1 MGILNELFGGLGKGV
16 AAEPRLTIADGVSEG
31 VCRSVWARYVAYRQA
46 GYLTPFSVR
55 KTPYKQKIFSMG
67 THIIKE
73 YTGARETVEKEVGI
87 LQQLHHP
94 HLVSFMFIAD
104 QGSRIS
110 IVMDWAGENLR
121 EHRTVTQSQ
130 QYTEDVARYMMYQL
144 TSALVYLHNK
154 GIIHRDI
161 KPDNIAVQRDH
172 TVQLFDWGE
181 ALSLQQIGALSDREL
196 AKQAGVAGTPLF
208 MPPEVLNYLTDRDS
222 PGEHALR
229 RIISTKLDI
238 WGLGAV
244 LFFLLAGRDIFV
256 ADSEWELDSLADIAS
271 ASTGVELPE
280 GVEASYAARD
290 FLRCCLQRDPSRRS
304 SAQELSEH
312 PWLFGAH
319 SFADMAAAAEAAA
332 AAAVAAA
339 LEAETDQE
347 ADKQQAAAAFQQW
360 QGGLGG
366 SLVAP
371 TGRSLMAQ
379 RAQLSVLAESCSF
392 SEGDEGAAMLSADPL
407 TASLALASGVAGLG
421 LGPPSSAAAHHMSA
435 HSSPASAGPLSPQQ
449 QQQLLLHS
457 GSAAGSGQQA
467 QQQQQPPRRLG
478 SHHRM
483 ESYGSC
489 KSLVALED
497 DHGLAAAQLQRAAD
511 GEAVCEVRL
520 RLSPST
526 ASIGSLVVTSA
537 A

>member
-1 MGILNELFGGLGKGV
+1 MS
-16 AAEPRLTIADGVSEG
+16 P
-31 VCRSVWARYVAYRQA
+31 
-46 GYLTPFSVR
+46 
-55 KTPYKQKIFSMG
+55 
-67 THIIKE
+67 
-73 YTGARETVEKEVGI
+73 
-87 LQQLHHP
+87 
-94 HLVSFMFIAD
+94 
-104 QGSRIS
+104 
-110 IVMDWAGENLR
+110 
-121 EHRTVTQSQ
+121 
-130 QYTEDVARYMMYQL
+130 DVACFCWCLFWSIIRIIRTHNSCL
-144 TSALVYLHNK
+144 CSCCIFASAAALASAAQ

-181 ALSLQQIGALSDREL
+181 ALSMSQISALSDREL
-196 AKQAGVAGTPLF
+196 AKQAGIAGTPLF

-222 PGEHALR
+222 PGDHALR
-229 RIISTKLDI
+229 RILNTKLDV

-256 ADSEWELDSLADIAS
+256 ADSEWELESLADIAS

-290 FLRCCLQRDPSRRS
+290 FLRCCLQRDPARRA
-304 SAQELSEH
+304 SARELSEH

-339 LEAETDQE
+339 LEAETAQE
-347 ADKQQAAAAFQQW
+347 EEQQQAAAAAFQQW
-360 QGGLGG
+360 QGAVGELGG
-366 SLVAP
+366 CTS
-371 TGRSLMAQ
+371 TGRGLMA
-379 RAQLSVLAESCSF
+379 RPGQLSVLAESCSF
-392 SEGDEGAAMLSADPL
+392 SEGEEGAALLSTDPL

-421 LGPPSSAAAHHMSA
+421 LGPALAPSPTNAS
-435 HSSPASAGPLSPQQ
+435 SSPL
-449 QQQLLLHS
+449 
-457 GSAAGSGQQA
+457 
-467 QQQQQPPRRLG
+467 QQQQQPSLGRRLG

-497 DHGLAAAQLQRAAD
+497 DGLSAAQLQRAAE

-526 ASIGSLVVTSA
+526 ASIGSLVTSA

>member
-1 MGILNELFGGLGKGV
+1 MSLSRPV
-16 AAEPRLTIADGVSEG
+16 
-31 VCRSVWARYVAYRQA
+31 
-46 GYLTPFSVR
+46 
-55 KTPYKQKIFSMG
+55 
-67 THIIKE
+67 
-73 YTGARETVEKEVGI
+73 
-87 LQQLHHP
+87 LQ
-94 HLVSFMFIAD
+94 
-104 QGSRIS
+104 
-110 IVMDWAGENLR
+110 
-121 EHRTVTQSQ
+121 
-130 QYTEDVARYMMYQL
+130 
-144 TSALVYLHNK
+144 

-181 ALSLQQIGALSDREL
+181 ALSLGQINSLNDREL
-196 AKQAGVAGTPLF
+196 AKQAGIAGTPLF
-208 MPPEVLNYLTDRDS
+208 MPPEVLNYLTDRDREC

-229 RIISTKLDI
+229 RILTTKLDI

-256 ADSEWELDSLADIAS
+256 ADCEWELESLADIAS

-280 GVEASYAARD
+280 GVQASYAARD
-290 FLRCCLQRDPSRRS
+290 FLRCCLQRDPTRRS
-304 SAQELSEH
+304 SARELSEH

-339 LEAETDQE
+339 LEAETLQE
-347 ADKQQAAAAFQQW
+347 EQQQAAAFRQW
-360 QGGLGG
+360 QGGLGESG
-366 SLVAP
+366 GCIHS
-371 TGRSLMAQ
+371 GRGLMA
-379 RAQLSVLAESCSF
+379 RPGQLSVLAESCSF
-392 SEGDEGAAMLSADPL
+392 SEGDEGAAMLSTDPL

-421 LGPPSSAAAHHMSA
+421 LGPAPPTTTNNSS
-435 HSSPASAGPLSPQQ
+435 GGNGLPQ
-449 QQQLLLHS
+449 L
-457 GSAAGSGQQA
+457 GSGRESA
-467 QQQQQPPRRLG
+467 SLPRRLG
-478 SHHRM
+478 SHNRM

-497 DHGLAAAQLQRAAD
+497 DGGLSAAQLQRAAD

-526 ASIGSLVVTSA
+526 ASIGSLVTSA

>member
-1 MGILNELFGGLGKGV
+1 MRGSFLQPPQATCLFRLHITATRPVRPCMTVACSCPPSRILASKLS
-16 AAEPRLTIADGVSEG
+16 D
-31 VCRSVWARYVAYRQA
+31 
-46 GYLTPFSVR
+46 TPFPGRSYSPAVCLSR
-55 KTPYKQKIFSMG
+55 P
-67 THIIKE
+67 
-73 YTGARETVEKEVGI
+73 V
-87 LQQLHHP
+87 LQ
-94 HLVSFMFIAD
+94 
-104 QGSRIS
+104 
-110 IVMDWAGENLR
+110 
-121 EHRTVTQSQ
+121 
-130 QYTEDVARYMMYQL
+130 
-144 TSALVYLHNK
+144 

-181 ALSLQQIGALSDREL
+181 ALSLGQINSLNDREL
-196 AKQAGVAGTPLF
+196 AKQAGIAGTPLF
-208 MPPEVLNYLTDRDS
+208 MPPEVLNYLTDRDRES

-229 RIISTKLDI
+229 RILTTKLDI

-256 ADSEWELDSLADIAS
+256 ADCEWELESLADIAS

-290 FLRCCLQRDPSRRS
+290 FLRCCLQRDPTRRS
-304 SAQELSEH
+304 SAKELSEH

-339 LEAETDQE
+339 LEAETLQE
-347 ADKQQAAAAFQQW
+347 EQQQAAAFRQW
-360 QGGLGG
+360 QGGLGESG
-366 SLVAP
+366 GCIHS
-371 TGRSLMAQ
+371 GRGLMA
-379 RAQLSVLAESCSF
+379 RPGQLSVLAESCSF
-392 SEGDEGAAMLSADPL
+392 SEGDEGAAMLSTDPL

-421 LGPPSSAAAHHMSA
+421 LGPAPPTTTNNS
-435 HSSPASAGPLSPQQ
+435 
-449 QQQLLLHS
+449 S
-457 GSAAGSGQQA
+457 GSGLPQLSSGRENA
-467 QQQQQPPRRLG
+467 SLPRRLG
-478 SHHRM
+478 SHNRM

-497 DHGLAAAQLQRAAD
+497 DGGLSAAQLQRAAD

-526 ASIGSLVVTSA
+526 ASIGSLVTSA

>member
-1 MGILNELFGGLGKGV
+1 MLSV
-16 AAEPRLTIADGVSEG
+16 A
-31 VCRSVWARYVAYRQA
+31 CWCC
-46 GYLTPFSVR
+46 
-55 KTPYKQKIFSMG
+55 
-67 THIIKE
+67 
-73 YTGARETVEKEVGI
+73 
-87 LQQLHHP
+87 
-94 HLVSFMFIAD
+94 
-104 QGSRIS
+104 
-110 IVMDWAGENLR
+110 
-121 EHRTVTQSQ
+121 
-130 QYTEDVARYMMYQL
+130 
-144 TSALVYLHNK
+144 SAAASPAQ

-181 ALSLQQIGALSDREL
+181 ALSLGQINTLSDREL
-196 AKQAGVAGTPLF
+196 AKQAGIAGTPLF
-208 MPPEVLNYLTDRDS
+208 MPPEVLNYLTDRDREC
-222 PGEHALR
+222 PGKHTLR
-229 RIISTKLDI
+229 RILTTKLDI

-256 ADSEWELDSLADIAS
+256 ADCEWELESLADIAS

-290 FLRCCLQRDPSRRS
+290 FLRCCLQRDPSRRT

-339 LEAETDQE
+339 LEAETAQE
-347 ADKQQAAAAFQQW
+347 EQQQAAAALAFQQW
-360 QGGLGG
+360 QGGLGEAG
-366 SLVAP
+366 GIPA
-371 TGRSLMAQ
+371 GRSLMV
-379 RAQLSVLAESCSF
+379 RPGQLSVLAESCSF
-392 SEGDEGAAMLSADPL
+392 SEGDEGAAMLSTDPL

-421 LGPPSSAAAHHMSA
+421 LGPATTPSSAGAV
-435 HSSPASAGPLSPQQ
+435 PQHRE
-449 QQQLLLHS
+449 QQLSS
-457 GSAAGSGQQA
+457 GRENVSL
-467 QQQQQPPRRLG
+467 PRRLG
-478 SHHRM
+478 SHNRM

-497 DHGLAAAQLQRAAD
+497 DGLSAAQLQRAAD

-520 RLSPST
+520 MLSPSS
-526 ASIGSLVVTSA
+526 ASIGSLVTSA

>member
-1 MGILNELFGGLGKGV
+1 LFDRKFSSQPTIKCLTCLYCCSCSCPSAI
-16 AAEPRLTIADGVSEG
+16 AAA
-31 VCRSVWARYVAYRQA
+31 Q
-46 GYLTPFSVR
+46 
-55 KTPYKQKIFSMG
+55 
-67 THIIKE
+67 
-73 YTGARETVEKEVGI
+73 
-87 LQQLHHP
+87 
-94 HLVSFMFIAD
+94 
-104 QGSRIS
+104 
-110 IVMDWAGENLR
+110 
-121 EHRTVTQSQ
+121 
-130 QYTEDVARYMMYQL
+130 
-144 TSALVYLHNK
+144 

-181 ALSLQQIGALSDREL
+181 ALSLSQIGALSDREL
-196 AKQAGVAGTPLF
+196 AKQAGIAGTPLF

-222 PGEHALR
+222 PGDHALR
-229 RIISTKLDI
+229 RILNTKLDV

-256 ADSEWELDSLADIAS
+256 ADSEWELESLADIAS

-290 FLRCCLQRDPSRRS
+290 FLRCCLQRDPARRA
-304 SAQELSEH
+304 SARELSEH

-339 LEAETDQE
+339 LEAETAQE
-347 ADKQQAAAAFQQW
+347 EEQQQAAAAVAFQQW
-360 QGGLGG
+360 QGGMGELAGCT
-366 SLVAP
+366 P
-371 TGRSLMAQ
+371 TGRGLMA
-379 RAQLSVLAESCSF
+379 RPGQLSVLAESCSF
-392 SEGDEGAAMLSADPL
+392 SEGDEGAALLSTDPL

-421 LGPPSSAAAHHMSA
+421 LGPALSPTPTNAG
-435 HSSPASAGPLSPQQ
+435 SSPLQPQQ
-449 QQQLLLHS
+449 QQQ
-457 GSAAGSGQQA
+457 
-467 QQQQQPPRRLG
+467 QPSLGRRLG

-497 DHGLAAAQLQRAAD
+497 DGLSAAQLQRAAE

-526 ASIGSLVVTSA
+526 ASIGSLVTSA

>member
-1 MGILNELFGGLGKGV
+1 MLC
-16 AAEPRLTIADGVSEG
+16 AACHTATS
-31 VCRSVWARYVAYRQA
+31 
-46 GYLTPFSVR
+46 T
-55 KTPYKQKIFSMG
+55 
-67 THIIKE
+67 
-73 YTGARETVEKEVGI
+73 
-87 LQQLHHP
+87 LHLP
-94 HLVSFMFIAD
+94 
-104 QGSRIS
+104 Q
-110 IVMDWAGENLR
+110 
-121 EHRTVTQSQ
+121 
-130 QYTEDVARYMMYQL
+130 
-144 TSALVYLHNK
+144 

-181 ALSLQQIGALSDREL
+181 ALSLNQIGALNDREL
-196 AKQAGVAGTPLF
+196 AKQAGIAGTPLF
-208 MPPEVLNYLTDRDS
+208 MPPEVLNYLTDRDRDC

-229 RIISTKLDI
+229 RIITTKLDI
-238 WGLGAV
+238 WGLGTV

-256 ADSEWELDSLADIAS
+256 AESEWELESLADIAS

-290 FLRCCLQRDPSRRS
+290 FLRCCLQRDPARRV

-319 SFADMAAAAEAAA
+319 TFADMAAAAEAAA

-339 LEAETDQE
+339 LEAETAQE
-347 ADKQQAAAAFQQW
+347 EAQQAAAAAAFQQW
-360 QGGLGG
+360 QGGLGEPGG
-366 SLVAP
+366 SIP
-371 TGRSLMAQ
+371 TGRSLMA
-379 RAQLSVLAESCSF
+379 RPGQLSVLAESCSF
-392 SEGDEGAAMLSADPL
+392 SEGDEGAALLSTDPL

-421 LGPPSSAAAHHMSA
+421 LGPATTSPMPQ
-435 HSSPASAGPLSPQQ
+435 HSRD
-449 QQQLLLHS
+449 QQLSSVLEQVSL
-457 GSAAGSGQQA
+457 
-467 QQQQQPPRRLG
+467 PRRLG

-497 DHGLAAAQLQRAAD
+497 DGLAAAQLQRAAD

-526 ASIGSLVVTSA
+526 ASIGSLVTSA

>member
-1 MGILNELFGGLGKGV
+1 M
-16 AAEPRLTIADGVSEG
+16 
-31 VCRSVWARYVAYRQA
+31 
-46 GYLTPFSVR
+46 
-55 KTPYKQKIFSMG
+55 
-67 THIIKE
+67 
-73 YTGARETVEKEVGI
+73 
-87 LQQLHHP
+87 
-94 HLVSFMFIAD
+94 
-104 QGSRIS
+104 
-110 IVMDWAGENLR
+110 
-121 EHRTVTQSQ
+121 
-130 QYTEDVARYMMYQL
+130 
-144 TSALVYLHNK
+144 
-154 GIIHRDI
+154 
-161 KPDNIAVQRDH
+161 QRDH

-181 ALSLQQIGALSDREL
+181 ALSLGRINALSDREL
-196 AKQAGVAGTPLF
+196 AKQAGIAGTPLF
-208 MPPEVLNYLTDRDS
+208 MPPEVLNYLTDRDREC

-229 RIISTKLDI
+229 RILTTKLDI

-256 ADSEWELDSLADIAS
+256 ADSEWELESLADIAS

-290 FLRCCLQRDPSRRS
+290 FLRCCLQRDPSRRT
-304 SAQELSEH
+304 SAKELSEH

-339 LEAETDQE
+339 LEAETAQDEQ
-347 ADKQQAAAAFQQW
+347 QQAAAVLAFQQW
-360 QGGLGG
+360 QGGLGEG
-366 SLVAP
+366 GGCIP
-371 TGRSLMAQ
+371 TGRSLMV
-379 RAQLSVLAESCSF
+379 RPGQLSVLAESCSF
-392 SEGDEGAAMLSADPL
+392 SEGDEGAAMLSTDPL

-421 LGPPSSAAAHHMSA
+421 LGPATTPSSAGA
-435 HSSPASAGPLSPQQ
+435 LPQHGE
-449 QQQLLLHS
+449 QQLSS
-457 GSAAGSGQQA
+457 GRENVSL
-467 QQQQQPPRRLG
+467 RRLG

-497 DHGLAAAQLQRAAD
+497 DGLSVAQLQRAAD

-526 ASIGSLVVTSA
+526 ASIGSLVTSA

>member
-1 MGILNELFGGLGKGV
+1 MWLF
-16 AAEPRLTIADGVSEG
+16 VS
-31 VCRSVWARYVAYRQA
+31 SSSSPQ
-46 GYLTPFSVR
+46 
-55 KTPYKQKIFSMG
+55 
-67 THIIKE
+67 
-73 YTGARETVEKEVGI
+73 
-87 LQQLHHP
+87 HH
-94 HLVSFMFIAD
+94 
-104 QGSRIS
+104 
-110 IVMDWAGENLR
+110 
-121 EHRTVTQSQ
+121 TTTQ
-130 QYTEDVARYMMYQL
+130 
-144 TSALVYLHNK
+144 

-181 ALSLQQIGALSDREL
+181 ALSLSQINGLNDREL
-196 AKQAGVAGTPLF
+196 ARQAGIAGTPLF
-208 MPPEVLNYLTDRDS
+208 MPPEVLNYLTDRDREA

-229 RIISTKLDI
+229 RILTTKLDV

-256 ADSEWELDSLADIAS
+256 ADSEWELESLADLAN

-290 FLRCCLQRDPSRRS
+290 FLRCCLQRDPSRRA

-339 LEAETDQE
+339 LEAETAQE
-347 ADKQQAAAAFQQW
+347 ERQQAAAFQQW
-360 QGGLGG
+360 QGGFGETGG
-366 SLVAP
+366 CLQ
-371 TGRSLMAQ
+371 TGRSLTA
-379 RAQLSVLAESCSF
+379 RPGQLSVLAESCSF
-392 SEGDEGAAMLSADPL
+392 SEGDEGAAMLSTDPL

-421 LGPPSSAAAHHMSA
+421 LGPAAATTNNSTSNSGPLPQHREQQL
-435 HSSPASAGPLSPQQ
+435 SAGREQVSL
-449 QQQLLLHS
+449 
-457 GSAAGSGQQA
+457 
-467 QQQQQPPRRLG
+467 PRRLG

-497 DHGLAAAQLQRAAD
+497 DGGLSAAQLQRAAE

-526 ASIGSLVVTSA
+526 ASIGSLVTSA